1 MFFSFLLVRA
11 VFFSWVYNMIDNN
24 IIKLSTISEY
34 TKHAITCNK
43 KIQVVAIWKY
53 NDKLW
58 SDTFQVNEYGNWY
71 TFDHKADGF
80 TVQHTMEF
88 LRKDEHI
95 KEKIFIGHYA

>member
-34 TKHAITCNK
+34 TKQAITCNK
-43 KIQVVAIWKY
+43 KIQVVAMWKY
-53 NDKLW
+53 NSKLW
-58 SDTFQVNEYGNWY
+58 ADTYLVDRDGNWWR
-71 TFDHKADGF
+71 FDSNDNEWSIKADITFF
-80 TVQHTMEF
+80 TQ
-88 LRKDEHI
+88 EHI